1 MSTDDRNL
9 SRTLAP
15 PPGGVERF
23 RRRLVDVDAETRPM
37 PGRRLVAAGL
47 AAALIAVIT
56 VNWPSGGGDL
66 PSGSQT
72 APTMAGSAGSKATTV
87 GGSEGTP
94 AVSALREAAAFP
106 EAMTLPGA
114 TTPEATMPAEA
125 TETRELTDIH
135 RAPAF
140 ARLLGQPLH
149 PAKTRIAIDD
159 MQVAVAELPS
169 TNSKVR
175 IYQVR
180 NN

>member
-9 SRTLAP
+9 FRTLAP

-23 RRRLVDVDAETRPM
+23 RRRLGDVDAETRPM
-37 PGRRLVAAGL
+37 PGRRFLAAGL
-47 AAALIAVIT
+47 AAVLIAVIT
-56 VNWPSGGGDL
+56 VNWPPGGGDL

-72 APTMAGSAGSKATTV
+72 APPMSGSAGSTATTV

-94 AVSALREAAAFP
+94 AVSARREAAAFP
-106 EAMTLPGA
+106 EATTVPGA
-114 TTPEATMPAEA
+114 KISEATMPAEA
-125 TETRELTDIH
+125 TETRELTDLR

-140 ARLLGQPLH
+140 ARLLGQPLR

-159 MQVAVAELPS
+159 MQVAVVELPS

-175 IYQVR
+175 IYQVS

>member
-9 SRTLAP
+9 FRTLAP
-15 PPGGVERF
+15 PPDGVERF
-23 RRRLVDVDAETRPM
+23 RKRLGDVDAGTRPM
-37 PGRRLVAAGL
+37 SGRRFLAAGL

-56 VNWPSGGGDL
+56 VSWPPGGGDP
-66 PSGSQT
+66 PSGRPT
-72 APTMAGSAGSKATTV
+72 APPMAGSAGSTATTA
-87 GGSEGTP
+87 GGSEATP
-94 AVSALREAAAFP
+94 AVSAPRKAAALP
-106 EAMTLPGA
+106 EALAVPGA
-114 TTPEATMPAEA
+114 TIPQATMPAA
-125 TETRELTDIH
+125 VTETRELPDLR

-149 PAKTRIAIDD
+149 PATTRIAIDD

-175 IYQVR
+175 IYQVS